1 MSLPNEKP
9 HHSPIDRQISWLEKK
24 YASTLSWFL
33 SHPKI
38 KVPVYASAILVV
50 VLLTTLVLPKLPRE
64 VVAKPDT
71 DWVYVGLDTQ
81 GNTLMRQMET
91 QAEELERAFL
101 KEIGDK
107 VAYTFS
113 QVYSVNGAFVMARLK
128 NKKDMPKIIEA
139 LEKKYINSPENRYDV
154 GSWNPSELPLPS
166 TSNLKLSFRGG
177 TSEEREEVVKE
188 ISELLQEK
196 KLYPRVSTTPT
207 MNSHQGALSLQPLTD
222 LWSANSNVKI
232 PIKRNDLI
240 DLVRISTEGKRIG
253 YFPSKNQR
261 TPVLL
266 AFPPASIGTIEEIAS
281 LPLGISGKILPL
293 KALVE
298 IKNEKPKAV
307 IYREEGKEIAYLEAD
322 LNKSDIALKD
332 ARKKQTESAIADWQ
346 KKNTN
351 KKVNIFFEE
360 PDQEFQDAIKQLTFA
375 VGLSIGLIFLTMV
388 FQFGTLIEPL
398 LVLVSVPLGF
408 IGVVISL
415 FVFKST
421 LSLNSAL
428 GIILLN
434 GIAVANSILLVDF
447 IKHRFHDGSSPKEAA
462 LEAGKAR
469 LRPILITSL
478 TTILGMAP
486 IAVGAGDG
494 GKILQPLGI
503 AVCGG
508 MWVSTLLTLYLVPA
522 LHVAYLESRVGRK
535 QKAKVP
541 FYSHLTEEEA

>member
-1 MSLPNEKP
+1 ML
-9 HHSPIDRQISWLEKK
+9 L
-24 YASTLSWFL
+24 FL
-33 SHPKI
+33 
-38 KVPVYASAILVV
+38 V
-50 VLLTTLVLPKLPRE
+50 
-64 VVAKPDT
+64 
-71 DWVYVGLDTQ
+71 
-81 GNTLMRQMET
+81 
-91 QAEELERAFL
+91 
-101 KEIGDK
+101 
-107 VAYTFS
+107 
-113 QVYSVNGAFVMARLK
+113 
-128 NKKDMPKIIEA
+128 
-139 LEKKYINSPENRYDV
+139 
-154 GSWNPSELPLPS
+154 
-166 TSNLKLSFRGG
+166 
-177 TSEEREEVVKE
+177 
-188 ISELLQEK
+188 
-196 KLYPRVSTTPT
+196 
-207 MNSHQGALSLQPLTD
+207 
-222 LWSANSNVKI
+222 
-232 PIKRNDLI
+232 
-240 DLVRISTEGKRIG
+240 
-253 YFPSKNQR
+253 
-261 TPVLL
+261 
-266 AFPPASIGTIEEIAS
+266 
-281 LPLGISGKILPL
+281 
-293 KALVE
+293 
-298 IKNEKPKAV
+298 
-307 IYREEGKEIAYLEAD
+307 
-322 LNKSDIALKD
+322 
-332 ARKKQTESAIADWQ
+332 
-346 KKNTN
+346 
-351 KKVNIFFEE
+351 
-360 PDQEFQDAIKQLTFA
+360 
-375 VGLSIGLIFLTMV
+375 
-388 FQFGTLIEPL
+388 EPL